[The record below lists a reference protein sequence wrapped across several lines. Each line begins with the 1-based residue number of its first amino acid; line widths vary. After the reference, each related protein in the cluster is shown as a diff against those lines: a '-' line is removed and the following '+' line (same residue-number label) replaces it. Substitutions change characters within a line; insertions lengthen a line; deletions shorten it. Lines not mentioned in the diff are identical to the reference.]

1 MFKKM
6 FDMVCSDQ
14 IKVSI

>member
-1 MFKKM
+1 M